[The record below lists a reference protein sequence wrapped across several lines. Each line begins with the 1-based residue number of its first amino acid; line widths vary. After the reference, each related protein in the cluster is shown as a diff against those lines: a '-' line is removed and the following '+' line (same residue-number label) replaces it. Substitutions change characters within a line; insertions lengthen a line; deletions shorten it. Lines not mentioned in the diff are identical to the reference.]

1 MLPTTKRRKNELTS
15 LVFVPESK
23 SMSSLDVM
31 ALYMLM
37 WRSIVPVVSQRSQSK
52 HS

>member
-1 MLPTTKRRKNELTS
+1 MSPTTKRRKNEPTS

-31 ALYMLM
+31 VLYMLM
-37 WRSIVPVVSQRSQSK
+37 WRSIVSMVSQRS
-52 HS
+52 